1 MIADKWQII
10 NGHVYKLV
18 ENPRG
23 VRIALNLV
31 RKLRR
36 DNHVLVRLVGDG
48 SWLFTLDQGFSTSL
62 VLDLISA
69 RSLDKTL
76 QALDNYET

>member
-18 ENPRG
+18 ENPKG
-23 VRIALNLV
+23 VRAALNLV
-31 RKLRR
+31 RLMRR

-48 SWLFTLDQGFSTSL
+48 SWAVYSRPRIEHISCFGSCFSTL
-62 VLDLISA
+62 VG
-69 RSLDKTL
+69 
-76 QALDNYET
+76 